1 MIKKNSPL
9 SSSRKSKQREPQ
21 SQQRRA
27 VCKPPDP
34 AHAHPHDDN
43 VSILDCAL
51 RSKISSFYMEGSG
64 LWEWD
69 HYEEERADKS
79 GCQSAVKVNPT
90 GYFALWYKAA
100 FSSVLDTLIFNVT
113 KLQFILTSF
122 TFLSFNRRIETI
134 ISWVHLVVFRF
145 VDKLQNLRVFKN
157 IKQFL
162 T

>member
-43 VSILDCAL
+43 VSILDSAL
-51 RSKISSFYMEGSG
+51 RSKISSFFMEGSG

-69 HYEEERADKS
+69 HYGEERADKS

-90 GYFALWYKAA
+90 GYCG
-100 FSSVLDTLIFNVT
+100 T
-113 KLQFILTSF
+113 KPHFHQC
-122 TFLSFNRRIETI
+122 
-134 ISWVHLVVFRF
+134 
-145 VDKLQNLRVFKN
+145 
-157 IKQFL
+157 
-162 T
+162 